1 MAQLSSTIQQTY
13 PEAGTQRYHVLRDEL
28 ERIRRLF
35 AAEPSI
41 LQVLVFGSVATRNV
55 HAWSDLDLVV
65 IAETN
70 LSFLDRSL
78 WLNNL
83 VRPRVGAQFLVYRPC
98 EIGALSRR
106 NFVKREILLKGKV
119 LSMDPQEDAKR
130 WLGFAAEDL
139 TMAELALDAGVFNQT
154 CFHAQQCAEKCLK
167 ACVVAV
173 GEITPRTHLITDLF
187 EQLAP
192 GDQGNLAELRDR
204 VSALDQFYI
213 PTRYP
218 DALPG
223 SLPEGLPTRE
233 HARSAL
239 ETARL
244 CFECVSSGLPR

>member
-1 MAQLSSTIQQTY
+1 MNVSSTIQHTY
-13 PEAGTQRYHVLRDEL
+13 PEAGIRRFHVLRDEL
-28 ERIRRLF
+28 ERMRQIF
-35 AAEPSI
+35 AAEPSV
-41 LQVLVFGSVATRNV
+41 LQVLVFGSVATRSV
-55 HAWSDLDLVV
+55 HAWSDLDLAV

-70 LSFLDRSL
+70 LPFLDRCL

-83 VRPRVGAQFLVYRPC
+83 VRPRVGVQFLVYRPC

-106 NFVKREILLKGKV
+106 NFVKQEILLKGKV
-119 LSMDPQEDAKR
+119 LPMDPQEDAKR

-167 ACVVAV
+167 AGIVAA
-173 GEITPRTHLITDLF
+173 GGLTPRTHLITDLF
-187 EQLAP
+187 EQLPP
-192 GDQGNLAELRDR
+192 GDAANLAEYRER
-204 VSALDQFYI
+204 IAELDQFYI

-223 SLPEGLPTRE
+223 SLPEGLPRRE

-239 ETARL
+239 EIARL
-244 CFECVSSGLPR
+244 CFERVSSRFPK